1 MFYHTTN
8 NQPSTTCFYFVFS
21 DCDRGEKMIGKIFS
35 HLLGSAAED
44 FEAGDESYGDLM
56 EFEEGG
62 WVIVNVSGDKI
73 HTII

>member
-1 MFYHTTN
+1 
-8 NQPSTTCFYFVFS
+8 
-21 DCDRGEKMIGKIFS
+21 MIGKIFS